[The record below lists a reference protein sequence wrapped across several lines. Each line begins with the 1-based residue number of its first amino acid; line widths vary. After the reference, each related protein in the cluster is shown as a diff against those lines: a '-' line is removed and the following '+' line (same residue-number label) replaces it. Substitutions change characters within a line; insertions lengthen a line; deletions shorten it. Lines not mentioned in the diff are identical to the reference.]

1 MLKHNRIKYLPVNIL
16 ESDIC
21 ETAFWYLADSRI
33 FTKNIGELFSRKE
46 SSTMPNRCC
55 YIKTGGVR
63 CGAIALTEKQ
73 FCFWHNK
80 INRHHAEAVP
90 SHFRPKHYFPENDV
104 KYRRTHELEDE
115 LYSGARANGPTADE
129 LPPLEDP
136 ESIQLAIS
144 MVLSSIADFR
154 IETKRAN
161 LMLYALRLAMMNER
175 RIRPAAENS
184 VTDMV
189 INEFGVEMAA
199 PQLSEQLNEVVIP
212 VPSAAEEPA
221 SAPAH
226 AHDTST
232 NSPGFI
238 MSPSFVSPSLAA
250 SIDEAA

>member
-1 MLKHNRIKYLPVNIL
+1 
-16 ESDIC
+16 
-21 ETAFWYLADSRI
+21 
-33 FTKNIGELFSRKE
+33 
-46 SSTMPNRCC
+46 MPNRCR

-80 INRHHAEAVP
+80 INRHHAEAIP

-129 LPPLEDP
+129 LPPLEDA

-144 MVLSSIADFR
+144 MVLGSIADFR

-189 INEFGVEMAA
+189 INQFGVEMVA
-199 PQLSEQLNEVVIP
+199 PQL
-212 VPSAAEEPA
+212 PA
-221 SAPAH
+221 SQFPEPPTEAVISTEATTSRSGETPVLAS
-226 AHDTST
+226 ANAGDTST
-232 NSPGFI
+232 PSTTYI
-238 MSPSFVSPSLAA
+238 MSPSFVSPSLSA
-250 SIDEAA
+250 SIEEAA

>member
-1 MLKHNRIKYLPVNIL
+1 
-16 ESDIC
+16 
-21 ETAFWYLADSRI
+21 
-33 FTKNIGELFSRKE
+33 
-46 SSTMPNRCC
+46 MPNRCR

-80 INRHHAEAVP
+80 VNRHHAEAIP

-115 LYSGARANGPTADE
+115 LYSGTRANGPTAEE
-129 LPPLEDP
+129 LPPLEDA

-144 MVLSSIADFR
+144 MVLASIADFR
-154 IETKRAN
+154 VDTKRAN

-199 PQLSEQLNEVVIP
+199 PQLVEPPNEVVISTEATTSRSGETS
-212 VPSAAEEPA
+212 VL
-221 SAPAH
+221 APAD
-226 AHDTST
+226 ACDV
-232 NSPGFI
+232 SPSYV
-238 MSPSFVSPSLAA
+238 MSPSPVTSPGLVMSA
-250 SIDEAA
+250 SEAA

>member
-1 MLKHNRIKYLPVNIL
+1 
-16 ESDIC
+16 
-21 ETAFWYLADSRI
+21 
-33 FTKNIGELFSRKE
+33 
-46 SSTMPNRCC
+46 MPNRCR

-80 INRHHAEAVP
+80 VNRHHAEAIP

-115 LYSGARANGPTADE
+115 LYSGTRANGPTAEE
-129 LPPLEDP
+129 LPPLEDA

-154 IETKRAN
+154 IDTKRAN

-199 PQLSEQLNEVVIP
+199 PQTTPEAVISTEATTSRSGETP
-212 VPSAAEEPA
+212 VL
-221 SAPAH
+221 APAH
-226 AHDTST
+226 AHDAST
-232 NSPGFI
+232 NSPGYI
-238 MSPSFVSPSLAA
+238 MSPTHAA
-250 SIDEAA
+250 NPGLVMSAAEAA